1 LQAAPS
7 RGGGGALRAG
17 PAGRDRTSPVGLR
30 FFTTAYRQGIVF
42 REMKRIARE
51 LLELW
56 RR

>member
-1 LQAAPS
+1 LS
-7 RGGGGALRAG
+7 AG